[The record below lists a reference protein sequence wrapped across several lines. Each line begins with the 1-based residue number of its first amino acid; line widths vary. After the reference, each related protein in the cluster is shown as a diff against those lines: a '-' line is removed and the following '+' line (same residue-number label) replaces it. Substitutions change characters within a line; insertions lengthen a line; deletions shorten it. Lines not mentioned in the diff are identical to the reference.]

1 MLRQPSGGFSRVA
14 VPVKA
19 LLDRFGL
26 LILALLSVTLMIV
39 GKVEPQAANQIR
51 VVVLSISAPMLDALS
66 RPVESINLLVQ
77 EGAGFLALREQNR
90 QLLEAVERGKR
101 WELSARQL
109 EQENAQLRALL
120 NFKMEPRPAFVSARV
135 IGDSGSA
142 YVRTLLV
149 NSGANDGVAQGQA
162 AVTGDGLV
170 GRVVEVGRRAARILL
185 ITDLNSRVPV
195 IIENTRQPAMLAGD
209 NGPTATLVF
218 LPRDTVVEVGARIVT
233 SGHGSVL
240 PPGLPV
246 GVVTSVV
253 GALVRVRPI
262 ADLGSVEYVKLVD
275 WQAPVFEP
283 LPPVEMVGVPD
294 GLVDSEQPKPA
305 PSETE
310 TPAVE
315 AAEATTSDAA
325 PAADPA
331 TAADPAAEAAPD
343 SAQ

>member
-1 MLRQPSGGFSRVA
+1 MMLQQPSGGLSRVA
-14 VPVKA
+14 VPLRA

-26 LILALLSVTLMIV
+26 LILAMLSVTLMVV

-51 VVVLSISAPMLDALS
+51 GVVVSIASPMLDALS
-66 RPVESINLLVQ
+66 RPVESVNFLVQ

-90 QLLEAVERGKR
+90 QLMQAVERGKR

-109 EQENAQLRALL
+109 EQENAQLRGLL

-162 AVTGDGLV
+162 AVTGDGFV

-195 IIENTRQPAMLAGD
+195 IIENTRQPAVLAGD
-209 NGPTATLVF
+209 NGPTASLAF
-218 LPRDTVVEVGARIVT
+218 LPRDAEVEVGARIVT

-253 GALVRVRPI
+253 GALVRVQPI
-262 ADLGSVEYVKLVD
+262 ADLGQVEYVRLVD
-275 WQAPVFEP
+275 WQVPIFEP
-283 LPPVEMVGVPD
+283 LPPVEMVGVP
-294 GLVDSEQPKPA
+294 GQLFEPELPKSTSAPA
-305 PSETE
+305 END
-310 TPAVE
+310 PAASDE
-315 AAEATTSDAA
+315 AATSDAA
-325 PAADPA
+325 IAIDPV
-331 TAADPAAEAAPD
+331 PEAAPD
-343 SAQ
+343 PAQ

>member
-14 VPVKA
+14 VPVRA

-26 LILALLSVTLMIV
+26 LILAMLSVTLLVM

-51 VVVLSISAPMLDALS
+51 LIVVGIASPMLDALS
-66 RPVESINLLVQ
+66 RPVESVNRVIE

-90 QLLEAVERGKR
+90 QLLQAVERGKR
-101 WELSARQL
+101 WELTARQL
-109 EQENAQLRALL
+109 EQENAQLRSLL
-120 NFKMEPRPAFVSARV
+120 NYKMEPRPAFVSARV

-185 ITDLNSRVPV
+185 VTDLNSRVPV
-195 IIENTRQPAMLAGD
+195 IVEDTRQPAVLAGD
-209 NGPTATLVF
+209 NGPTATLAF
-218 LPRDTVVEVGARIVT
+218 LPRDAEIEVGARIVT
-233 SGHGSVL
+233 SVHGSVL
-240 PPGLPV
+240 PPGIPV

-253 GALVRVRPI
+253 DALVRVQPI
-262 ADLGSVEYVKLVD
+262 ADLGRVEYVRLID
-275 WQAPVFEP
+275 WHAPVFDP
-283 LPPVEMVGVPD
+283 LPPIEMVDVPA
-294 GLVDSEQPKPA
+294 GSMAPELPRSAPA
-305 PSETE
+305 PDDTA
-310 TPAVE
+310 TDTGAGA
-315 AAEATTSDAA
+315 AAE

-331 TAADPAAEAAPD
+331 R
-343 SAQ
+343 

>member
-1 MLRQPSGGFSRVA
+1 MLRQPSGGLSRVA

-26 LILALLSVTLMIV
+26 LILALLSVTLMVV

-51 VVVLSISAPMLDALS
+51 VVVVTVASPLLDALS
-66 RPVESINLLVQ
+66 RPVESVNRMVQ
-77 EGAGFLALREQNR
+77 EGASFFALREENR

-109 EQENAQLRALL
+109 EQENALLRTLL
-120 NFKMEPRPAFVSARV
+120 NYKLEPRPAFVSARV

-149 NSGANDGVAQGQA
+149 NAGAADGVAQGQA

-185 ITDLNSRVPV
+185 VTDLNSRIPV
-195 IIENTRQPAMLAGD
+195 IVEDTRQPAVLAGD
-209 NGPTATLVF
+209 NGPTATLAF
-218 LPRDTVVEVGARIVT
+218 LPRDAEVEVGARIIT

-253 GALVRVRPI
+253 GALVRVQPI
-262 ADLGSVEYVKLVD
+262 ADLGRVEYVRLVD

-283 LPPVEMVGVPD
+283 LAPVEMVG
-294 GLVDSEQPKPA
+294 EPA
-305 PSETE
+305 PGVEAEMLSAAPAPNDGTLATE
-310 TPAVE
+310 GAAATAALAAEPAVE
-315 AAEATTSDAA
+315 TPVE
-325 PAADPA
+325 ADP
-331 TAADPAAEAAPD
+331 DPAR
-343 SAQ
+343 

>member
-26 LILALLSVTLMIV
+26 LILAMLSVTLMVV

-51 VVVLSISAPMLDALS
+51 VAVVTIASPMLDALS
-66 RPVESINLLVQ
+66 RPVESVNQLVD
-77 EGAGFLALREQNR
+77 EAAGFLALREQNR

-101 WELSARQL
+101 WELTARQL
-109 EQENAQLRALL
+109 EQENAQLRTLL
-120 NFKMEPRPAFVSARV
+120 NFKMEQRPAFVSARV

-149 NSGANDGVAQGQA
+149 NAGANDGVAQGQA

-185 ITDLNSRVPV
+185 VTDLNSRIPV
-195 IIENTRQPAMLAGD
+195 IVEGTRQPAVLAGD
-209 NGPTATLVF
+209 NGPTATLTF
-218 LPRDTVVEVGARIVT
+218 LPRDAQVAVGARIVT

-253 GALVRVRPI
+253 GALVRVQPV
-262 ADLGSVEYVKLVD
+262 ADIGRVEYVRLID
-275 WQAPVFEP
+275 WQAPAFEP
-283 LPPVEMVGVPD
+283 LSPVEMVGVPSAGIETDRALGAGRSTQAPVPHD
-294 GLVDSEQPKPA
+294 GALQGESE
-305 PSETE
+305 
-310 TPAVE
+310 
-315 AAEATTSDAA
+315 
-325 PAADPA
+325 PAAGAADGDIEPDPA
-331 TAADPAAEAAPD
+331 R
-343 SAQ
+343 